1 MKRAAFALVATVLGL
16 VLLLGF
22 KTTHGRT
29 GTRPAA
35 IAAPSAGS
43 SQAPST
49 GRSAVT
55 PPSTARS
62 TASHPSSTTRPPGAS
77 HPSSAAHSVDGSPIA
92 TPYGVVQVRSTFA
105 GGRLVGVTVLQAPSD
120 NPQSQALTT
129 YATPIL
135 GHEALVAGS
144 AQIDIVSGASYTS
157 DGYAQSLQSTLDKRN
172 G

>member
-29 GTRPAA
+29 GIRPAA

-43 SQAPST
+43 SRAPST
-49 GRSAVT
+49 GPSASA
-55 PPSTARS
+55 PSTARS

>member
-35 IAAPSAGS
+35 IAAPFAGS
-43 SQAPST
+43 GQAPST

-55 PPSTARS
+55 PPS